1 MSEESLQFGEGG
13 RLAAILTVPDG
24 GVKNKPVVVFL
35 SAGLLHRV
43 GPSRLHVTLAR
54 ELAKRGVPSLRV
66 DLAGKGDSPPR
77 PGLNNQQSVG
87 ADYAEIRAL
96 LDARFADAGRMLVG
110 LCSGAD
116 NAARLTIDDPKVVGM
131 GLLDPICFADAGFHT
146 RRLIDK
152 YTSPSRYAK
161 KLKRIVQGGSNGDAE
176 GEADSDP
183 LALRDLPTRE
193 QMKASIEAVGARGGR
208 VLSIFTSYAV
218 SLNYYNDEGQLGR
231 VLEIPRYESFCTELF
246 WPDAEHTYRTEPHR
260 RRLSD
265 AVLSWA
271 TSV

>member
-1 MSEESLQFGEGG
+1 MSEESLQFGEGN
-13 RLAAILTVPDG
+13 RLAAILGAPDD
-24 GVKNKPVVVFL
+24 GVKGAPVVVFL

-66 DLAGKGDSPPR
+66 DLAGKGDSPAR
-77 PGLNNQQSVG
+77 PGLDNQQSVG
-87 ADYAEIRAL
+87 ADYAEIRAF
-96 LDARFADAGRMLVG
+96 LDARFGDAGRMLVG

-131 GLLDPICFADAGFHT
+131 GLLDPICFPDPGFNT

-152 YTSPSRYAK
+152 YTSPSRYAT
-161 KLKRIVQGGSNGDAE
+161 KLKRIVQGSGDHSDT
-176 GEADSDP
+176 DSDP

-193 QMKASIEAVGARGGR
+193 QMKAAIEAVGARGGR
-208 VLSIFTSYAV
+208 VLSIFTSYAL

-231 VLEIPRYESFCTELF
+231 VLEIPRYDAFCTELF

-260 RRLSD
+260 RRLAD

-271 TSV
+271 TSI